1 MRTQQLIK
9 LVAKLSSAIPTVTL
23 AKSPLAALIVQQAL
37 CSCQMPPVTQLVQAT
52 TMKAVVCVYLATLTV
67 PLVQTTLKQAVL
79 HVQQQTL
86 SCQALRVCV
95 RLGITH
101 QCLTLCL
108 VVHATTIVQS
118 VFLEVSLTVLCVQT
132 HLRRL

>member
-1 MRTQQLIK
+1 MLP
-9 LVAKLSSAIPTVTL
+9 VA
-23 AKSPLAALIVQQAL
+23 
-37 CSCQMPPVTQLVQAT
+37 QLVQAA

-79 HVQQQTL
+79 HVQLPNL
-86 SCQALRVCV
+86 SCQALCVCV
-95 RLGITH
+95 RLGIMH

-108 VVHATTIVQS
+108 AVHATTTVQS